1 MAAVDEAD
9 LADDLPFRKT
19 VKSAIVFGTRIAIVN
34 SNATTDDEL
43 HPQRVIPHW
52 RW

>member
-1 MAAVDEAD
+1 
-9 LADDLPFRKT
+9 
-19 VKSAIVFGTRIAIVN
+19 VKSAIEFGTRIAIVN
-34 SNATTDDEL
+34 SNATTEDEL